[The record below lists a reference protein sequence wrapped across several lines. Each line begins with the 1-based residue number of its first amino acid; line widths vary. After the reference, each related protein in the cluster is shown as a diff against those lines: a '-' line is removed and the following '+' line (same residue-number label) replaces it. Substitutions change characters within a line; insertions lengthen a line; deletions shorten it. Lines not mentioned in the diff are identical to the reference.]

1 MGPLVGIP
9 LLLAAVLGGFIG
21 MGGQIAVLWQPY
33 ELLIVAGAACATLII
48 GNSME
53 VVKDTLRAI
62 ADLFTGKKV
71 REKDFLEL
79 LGLLYSILRSVKGQ
93 GMLQLESVIERPYES
108 EVFKQYPTV
117 LANRRAVNFLCDY
130 LRLLSLGTA
139 KAHEIESLMDEEIRI
154 LSKDLHK
161 PTHALQTMADA
172 LPALGIVAAV
182 LGVIKAMGAINQPP
196 EVLGHLIGGAL
207 FGTFVGVFFSYGV
220 VGPLAHLIR
229 GVRDGQITYFV
240 AIKSTLLAHLNGAA
254 AQVAIEYGRKVLHA
268 DTRPSFDAVEK
279 ATILDTDV
287 IKHAKSRKAA

>member
-1 MGPLVGIP
+1 
-9 LLLAAVLGGFIG
+9 
-21 MGGQIAVLWQPY
+21 
-33 ELLIVAGAACATLII
+33 
-48 GNSME
+48 
-53 VVKDTLRAI
+53 
-62 ADLFTGKKV
+62 
-71 REKDFLEL
+71 
-79 LGLLYSILRSVKGQ
+79 
-93 GMLQLESVIERPYES
+93 
-108 EVFKQYPTV
+108 
-117 LANRRAVNFLCDY
+117 
-130 LRLLSLGTA
+130 
-139 KAHEIESLMDEEIRI
+139 
-154 LSKDLHK
+154 
-161 PTHALQTMADA
+161 
-172 LPALGIVAAV
+172 
-182 LGVIKAMGAINQPP
+182 QPP